1 LQGLINRVRA
11 DPNPQ
16 SWQRRKAINQLL
28 PILNQ
33 LPGRVKYSHINY
45 LEALDLTWEW
55 VCQAIDRFEPR
66 PHESTHK
73 SLITWINQHLKQQL
87 LDLDQFAEPNSD
99 APFLSHLD
107 DDIQ

>member
-1 LQGLINRVRA
+1 LINQVRA

-16 SWQRRKAINQLL
+16 SWQRRNAINELL

-33 LPGRVKYSHINY
+33 LPGRVKYSHLNY

-55 VCQAIDRFEPR
+55 VCQAIDGFEPR
-66 PHESTHK
+66 PHESIHK
-73 SLITWINQHLKQQL
+73 SLIAWINQHLKQQL
-87 LDLDQFAEPNSD
+87 LDLDRFAEPNSD

-107 DDIQ
+107 DYIQ